1 MTKRLLVRFKDKTP
15 APLNSLD
22 LLMERAQDHVQEAG
36 RAVRRAQRALAAAG
50 DELSGRLLLLL
61 ALARVRFALEP
72 AAAEAL
78 RAYLLLQ
85 QGVRAWDEAAG
96 AEQLGWEEAAE
107 ASLAALLR
115 SGMTGGA
122 WPAAPA
128 AAQAP
133 PPAAG
138 PGSAARIPDDAG
150 KLRKLL
156 NSVVDRLAKGSRV
169 IV

>member
-1 MTKRLLVRFKDKTP
+1 
-15 APLNSLD
+15 
-22 LLMERAQDHVQEAG
+22 MERAQDHVQEAG

-78 RAYLLLQ
+78 RAHLLLQ

-138 PGSAARIPDDAG
+138 PARIPDDAA

-156 NSVVDRLAKGSRV
+156 NSVIDRLAKGSRV